1 MEGKKLSLG
10 VKLGYGAGEFGPDLF
25 YIAAAMVL
33 LYFLTDTVGLVAGLA
48 GTALMIGRI
57 WDAFYDPIIG
67 HISDK
72 TVTKMGRRRPFILG
86 GAVVFALAMVFLFTN
101 PTLVLGSGISQTTL
115 FIYAVVS
122 YIIICTAYSTVFIPY
137 ASLAPELTTDY
148 HERTSLMS
156 YRFGFGIVATLVG
169 AGLALP
175 IVGLCQD
182 RSLGFVLMGA
192 IFGATV
198 LVSALVMVFTVKEP
212 AREKPVSSMS
222 FWDSYRTIFKN
233 KPYVLILTTYVLNQ
247 LGVTLM
253 SAAVIYYC
261 KYILGAESMVTL
273 AMVILLVTAFIFIPI
288 NALVSKKV
296 GKKIPYG
303 LGLIIMAIAL
313 VLVFFFGHSLGVNF
327 FLVMVFFVGV
337 GQGFTYASPY
347 TIVADAIEYDYSI
360 TGQRREGVFLGVW
373 SWFAKVSQALAVF
386 LMGLTLQFMGYVPNI
401 MPQTPSSA
409 LGIELFLGP
418 VNAVLFVIAAIVLYF
433 YPITQERYKEILAKI
448 AEREEKATAN

>member
-25 YIAAAMVL
+25 YIVAAMVL
-33 LYFLTDTVGLVAGLA
+33 MYFLTDTVGLAAGLA
-48 GTALMIGRI
+48 GAALMIGRI

-72 TVTKMGRRRPFILG
+72 ANTKMGRRRPFILG
-86 GAVVFALAMVFLFTN
+86 GAFVFCIAMVFLFTN
-101 PTLVLGSGISQTTL
+101 PALVLGSGISQTTL
-115 FIYAVVS
+115 FVYAMIT
-122 YIIICTAYSTVFIPY
+122 YIIVCTAYSTVFIPY

-156 YRFGFGIVATLVG
+156 YRFGFGIPATLLG

-175 IVGLCQD
+175 IVGICQD

-192 IFGATV
+192 IFGIAV
-198 LVSALVMVFTVKEP
+198 LVSALVMVFSVKEP
-212 AREKPVSSMS
+212 AHVSPATSMS
-222 FWDSYRTIFKN
+222 FWDSYRSIFKN
-233 KPYVLILTTYVLNQ
+233 KPYVLILATYVLNQ

-253 SAAVIYYC
+253 STAVIYYC
-261 KYILGAESMVTL
+261 KYILGAENMVTI
-273 AMVILLVTAFIFIPI
+273 AMVILLVTAFLFVPI
-288 NALVSKKV
+288 NVLISKKV

-303 LGLIIMAIAL
+303 FGMILMAIAL
-313 VLVFFFGHSLGVNF
+313 VLVFLFGNSMGVNF
-327 FLVMVFFVGV
+327 FLVMVFIVGI

-360 TGQRREGVFLGVW
+360 TGHRREGVFLGVW

-401 MPQTPSSA
+401 MPQTPSSQ

-418 VNAVLFVIAAIVLYF
+418 VNAVLFVIAAIILYY
-433 YPITQERYKEILAKI
+433 YPITQERYKEVLAKI
-448 AEREEKATAN
+448 AEMEGKATSK